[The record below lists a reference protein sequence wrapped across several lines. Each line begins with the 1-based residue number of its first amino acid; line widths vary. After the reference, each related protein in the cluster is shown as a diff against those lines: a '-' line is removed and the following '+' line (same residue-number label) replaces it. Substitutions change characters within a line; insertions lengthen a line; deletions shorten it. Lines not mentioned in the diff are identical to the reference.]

1 MIQSMTGF
9 GRGTLTRPQGQLTIT
24 IRSVNSRYMDLKI
37 KGVEFPPELDLKIR
51 EQVTAELRRG
61 SVMVIVEVQQ
71 NGSHHPLIFNRERY
85 EALEAILLGIQR
97 EYGRHL
103 DMGQLVSI
111 SDLVMVSGVDEFS
124 AEDIQKTLTQAI
136 KEVVRMRLAE
146 GRSMNRDIRLVL
158 ADVKERL
165 TSIESSMDTINQEII
180 DKHRR
185 RIQSLLEDYTVD
197 DGRIEQELALLLD
210 KMDIRE
216 EVVRCASHIDQFL
229 ILLDQ
234 RDPVGKQ
241 MNFLLQ
247 EMGREINTI
256 GSKANS
262 TGIINTVID
271 LKSDIE
277 KIREQVQNIL

>member
-1 MIQSMTGF
+1 
-9 GRGTLTRPQGQLTIT
+9 
-24 IRSVNSRYMDLKI
+24 
-37 KGVEFPPELDLKIR
+37 
-51 EQVTAELRRG
+51 
-61 SVMVIVEVQQ
+61 
-71 NGSHHPLIFNRERY
+71 
-85 EALEAILLGIQR
+85 
-97 EYGRHL
+97 
-103 DMGQLVSI
+103 
-111 SDLVMVSGVDEFS
+111 
-124 AEDIQKTLTQAI
+124 
-136 KEVVRMRLAE
+136 
-146 GRSMNRDIRLVL
+146 RSMNRDIRLVL